1 MLANP
6 VGAQHEA
13 AGPERALVQPFDRLG
28 VIGGFGKMVRERS
41 FM

>member
-13 AGPERALVQPFDRLG
+13 AGPERALVQPFDRLR
-28 VIGGFGKMVRERS
+28 VVGGFGQVM
-41 FM
+41 MGAG